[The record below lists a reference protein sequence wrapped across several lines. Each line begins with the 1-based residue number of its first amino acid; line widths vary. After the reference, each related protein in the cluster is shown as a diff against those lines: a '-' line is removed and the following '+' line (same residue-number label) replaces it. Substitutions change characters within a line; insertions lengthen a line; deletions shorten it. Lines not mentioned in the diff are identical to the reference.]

1 MDGGKSLMEVGSY
14 PFSERYGW
22 VQDKFGI
29 SWQLFLGQEPKPI
42 RPCMMFANA
51 IYGKAEEAMT
61 LYTSLFNN
69 STIVFTAPY
78 EAPQTGVMHAV
89 FMLDGQEIIAMDAP
103 GEHAFNFNEGI
114 SFVIN
119 CDGQEEVDHFRN
131 KLIADGGQES
141 QCGWLKDK
149 YGFSRQVVP
158 KQLYEYLGGSDAAGS
173 QRAMQAMLQM
183 HKLDINVLKQAYEG

>member
-1 MDGGKSLMEVGSY
+1 MEIGSY

-22 VQDKFGI
+22 VQDKFGV
-29 SWQLFLGQEPKPI
+29 SWQLFVGAEAKPI
-42 RPCMMFANA
+42 RPCMMFANQ
-51 IYGKAEEAMT
+51 IFGKAEDAMN
-61 LYTSLFNN
+61 LYTSLFDN
-69 STIVFTAPY
+69 SKIVFTAPY

-103 GEHAFNFNEGI
+103 GEHAFHFNEAI

-119 CDGQEEVDHFRN
+119 SDGQEEVDHFWN

-149 YGFSRQVVP
+149 YGFSWQVVP
-158 KQLYEYLGGSDAAGS
+158 KQLYACLGGSDKAGA

-183 HKLDINVLKQAYEG
+183 RKIDIAKLQEAYQG